1 MNLNPSGSG
10 NLPDGEERG
19 VSYLDEYSAL
29 VNIDSEKTYQEESSL
44 AEAPSA
50 TLREIQWSPLV
61 GCGMVD
67 HQQRP
72 KLFEVL
78 DMPKS
83 SFQKREKVHK
93 LLADWVTSRW

>member
-61 GCGMVD
+61 GCGMPD
-67 HQQRP
+67 PR
-72 KLFEVL
+72 
-78 DMPKS
+78 KS
-83 SFQKREKVHK
+83 HFFVEREDC
-93 LLADWVTSRW
+93 AWVIGL